1 MSGLE
6 IDVAHMGSEC
16 VIRVSGEID
25 VENAEDLASVGVLTA
40 SSTEAGYL
48 VIDLDGVP
56 FMDSAGLGALVRV
69 RNAARAESRGVV
81 LRGPRPRVLKVIKI
95 TGVDRL
101 FTIEP
106 AEQQDGAIDGAVDDA
121 VDPDVSSVSHTA

>member
-1 MSGLE
+1 MSGLD
-6 IDVAHMGSEC
+6 ISVAHIGSEC

-25 VENAEDLASVGVLTA
+25 VENAEDLASVGVLTV

-56 FMDSAGLGALVRV
+56 FMDSAGLGALVRI
-69 RNAARAESRGVV
+69 RNAARRASRGVV
-81 LRGPRPRVLKVIKI
+81 LRGLRPRVVKVIKI
-95 TGVDRL
+95 TGVAGL

-106 AEQQDGAIDGAVDDA
+106 PEEDTTIGPDA
-121 VDPDVSSVSHTA
+121 ASISSTA

>member
-1 MSGLE
+1 MSGLD
-6 IDVAHMGSEC
+6 ISVAHVGPEC

-25 VENAEDLASVGVLTA
+25 VENAEDLASVGVLTV

-56 FMDSAGLGALVRV
+56 FMDSAGLGALVRI
-69 RNAARAESRGVV
+69 RNAARGASRGVV
-81 LRGPRPRVLKVIKI
+81 LRGLRPRVVKVIKI
-95 TGVDRL
+95 TGVEGL

-106 AEQQDGAIDGAVDDA
+106 TETDA
-121 VDPDVSSVSHTA
+121 TIGPDAASISNTA